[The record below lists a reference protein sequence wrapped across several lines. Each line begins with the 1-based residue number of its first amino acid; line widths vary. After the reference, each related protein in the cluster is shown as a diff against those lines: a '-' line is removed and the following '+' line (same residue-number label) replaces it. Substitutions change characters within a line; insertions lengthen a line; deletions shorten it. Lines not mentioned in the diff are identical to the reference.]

1 MIHAILAGLPAL
13 EAPLTAALPN
23 GGWGEVVYH
32 SKGGRE
38 RSPCRLFLNRY
49 AKHHSLNSMMFLAV
63 PDLFGNPCRGSV
75 VVLLRRRVADR
86 RSSRG
91 NLVRAQSVSVPPFPP
106 GHFST
111 RRAEEFRSSSLGET
125 PLRRIL
131 VRVFDGMRGR
141 ADRHRSFP

>member
-38 RSPCRLFLNRY
+38 RAPCRLFLNRY
-49 AKHHSLNSMMFLAV
+49 AKHHSPNSMMFLAV
-63 PDLFGNPCRGSV
+63 PDLFGDPCHGSV
-75 VVLLRRRVADR
+75 VMLLRRVADR

-91 NLVRAQSVSVPPFPP
+91 NLARAQSVSVPPSPP

-131 VRVFDGMRGR
+131 ARVFDGMRGR
-141 ADRHRSFP
+141 AD